1 MGNFRVLDALTTLAF
16 DYPDPDKPERAAMF
30 RGQLGDFL
38 TLVMQGKLDLETR
51 GSYAGAI
58 GMPQFMR
65 AASCAMP
72 STATTAAIST

>member
-51 GSYAGAI
+51 GSTPAPSACRSSC
-58 GMPQFMR
+58 R

>member
-38 TLVMQGKLDLETR
+38 TLVMRASSTWK
-51 GSYAGAI
+51 
-58 GMPQFMR
+58 R
-65 AASCAMP
+65 AAPTPAP
-72 STATTAAIST
+72 

>member
-38 TLVMQGKLDLETR
+38 TLVMQGKLDLK
-51 GSYAGAI
+51 
-58 GMPQFMR
+58 R
-65 AASCAMP
+65 AAPTPAP
-72 STATTAAIST
+72 